1 MITSHFAENWR
12 EIEDTNGEKTTVKW
26 KTKNE
31 NREDVQFGTNPSYQV
46 LMNSHAMRNV
56 LKPNSNM
63 CNLGVN
69 KYLFVLRYSFLAKL
83 LCSNNN
89 NSNSNKLLTCTEC
102 TLSVWHCCFTY
113 INFFFTT
120 TLWGR

>member
-69 KYLFVLRYSFLAKL
+69 K
-83 LCSNNN
+83 
-89 NSNSNKLLTCTEC
+89 
-102 TLSVWHCCFTY
+102 
-113 INFFFTT
+113 
-120 TLWGR
+120 